1 MLLPAIAA
9 ALQGAYGIYRGVKAQ
24 KGLEALS
31 KQRQA
36 RFMDAAGPLQQN
48 RQFGLQQ
55 MQQGIAPA
63 TRAIAEQTNAAQRAG
78 QYRQATD
85 IGGGTM
91 GSVIGRIGALSNTQL
106 GLGLAQQS
114 QSARERGMGIAMGAN
129 QQLSS
134 LQQRDIG
141 LDIQQRQQME
151 QGYGQAVQQGF
162 QDALGSVTGLAM
174 MGMQLKEAQK
184 NRDTALAIAGIQ
196 ARKNAPGA
204 STMGLSTGLPAGFP
218 LLAGPSPQPNSNPM
232 SLGDIYA
239 LPNSMGG
246 LGGYR
251 SSLTAGLSVD
261 PSTLPYSMGGT
272 EGLRANYAP
281 SEFGLSEMSQLP
293 SSLGGYGGLGKKF
306 TTPKSYITR

>member
-55 MQQGIAPA
+55 MQQGIAPT
-63 TRAIAEQTNAAQRAG
+63 TRAIAEQTAASQRAG

-85 IGGGTM
+85 IGGNSI
-91 GSVIGRIGALSNTQL
+91 GSVIGRIGALNSAQL
-106 GLGLAQQS
+106 GLGLAQQN

-151 QGYGQAVQQGF
+151 QAYGQAKQQGF
-162 QDALGSVTGLAM
+162 QDTLGAVGGLAM
-174 MGMQLKEAQK
+174 MGMQVKEAEK
-184 NRDTALAIAGIQ
+184 NRELYRQLGKVPGSFGAPASAAPIQ
-196 ARKNAPGA
+196 LSFSPIIRGA
-204 STMGLSTGLPAGFP
+204 F
-218 LLAGPSPQPNSNPM
+218 PQPNPDPM
-232 SLGDIYA
+232 TLSDMYA

-251 SSLTAGLSVD
+251 TPATADLPVD
-261 PSTLPYSMGGT
+261 YSKLPFSMGGSG
-272 EGLRANYAP
+272 GLRSNYAP
-281 SEFGLSEMSQLP
+281 SEFGLNEMSKLP
-293 SSLGGYGGLGKKF
+293 SSVGGYGGLGKKF
-306 TTPKSYITR
+306 TTPKSYIKQ

>member
-55 MQQGIAPA
+55 MQQGIAPT
-63 TRAIAEQTNAAQRAG
+63 TRAIAEQTAASQRAG

-85 IGGGTM
+85 IGGNSI
-91 GSVIGRIGALSNTQL
+91 GSVIGRIGALNSAQL
-106 GLGLAQQS
+106 GLGLAQQN

-151 QGYGQAVQQGF
+151 QAYGQAVQQGF
-162 QDALGSVTGLAM
+162 QDTLGAVGGLAM
-174 MGMQLKEAQK
+174 MGMQVKEAQK
-184 NRDTALAIAGIQ
+184 NRDAALAIASMQ
-196 ARKNAPGA
+196 ARQNAPKVTNA
-204 STMGLSTGLPAGFP
+204 GLPAGFP
-218 LLAGPSPQPNSNPM
+218 LIAGAFPQPNPDPM
-232 SLGDIYA
+232 SLSDMYA

-251 SSLTAGLSVD
+251 TPATADLPVD
-261 PSTLPYSMGGT
+261 YSKLPFSMGGSG
-272 EGLRANYAP
+272 GLRSNYAP
-281 SEFGLSEMSQLP
+281 SEFGLAEMSKLP

-306 TTPKSYITR
+306 TTPKSYIKQ